1 MNMKLAR
8 QQMDAFMQN
17 LSKFDE
23 HSVAINISNL
33 VPIRYKLEAICS
45 DSSTDSGCAKILI
58 GCFTGEA
65 DLKSLI
71 RRAVTTVENLIALR
85 IMNSELGYTVNFKVP
100 ENDNNVISKVS
111 SNLFEKLLSY
121 EDKVSKLLDAE
132 LVKTESIVDFLNKA
146 VNKNLMYVTSDLQ
159 LVSINKETLNYKD
172 DKILIKDNLV
182 FDLNTPNMVKKAEY
196 FFSTSEDKYY
206 YITNRSFIDNENYF
220 KAMR

>member
-1 MNMKLAR
+1 
-8 QQMDAFMQN
+8 
-17 LSKFDE
+17 
-23 HSVAINISNL
+23 
-33 VPIRYKLEAICS
+33 
-45 DSSTDSGCAKILI
+45 
-58 GCFTGEA
+58 
-65 DLKSLI
+65 
-71 RRAVTTVENLIALR
+71 
-85 IMNSELGYTVNFKVP
+85 MNSELGYTVNFKVP